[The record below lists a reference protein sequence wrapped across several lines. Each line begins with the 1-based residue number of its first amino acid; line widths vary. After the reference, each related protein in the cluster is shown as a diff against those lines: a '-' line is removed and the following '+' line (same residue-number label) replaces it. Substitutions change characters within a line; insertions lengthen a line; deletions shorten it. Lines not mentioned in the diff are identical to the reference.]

1 MTGLRARKKARTR
14 DEIVEAALALFEQK
28 GFDATTIDD
37 VAAAAEVSPRTVF
50 RYFTSKEDLVFLGQ
64 DEENRQVASLV
75 KSAPRNLNPIDAVM
89 QATRAVLLAP
99 QATPEQLVRSQRL
112 VQRTP
117 SLRAYKGKLLR
128 KIEELV
134 ASALVPAHGTKHEV
148 LRGRML
154 AAVYLG
160 ALDVAMSSWIDDGA
174 KGTPEAEL
182 EMVEALLRRAFP
194 DGPARARRR
203 RTRRR

>member
-1 MTGLRARKKARTR
+1 MTGLRERKKVRTR
-14 DEIVEAALALFEQK
+14 QEIIEAALALFEK
-28 GFDATTIDD
+28 NGFDETTIDD

-75 KSAPRNLNPIDAVM
+75 KNTPRNADPIERIM
-89 QATRAVLLAP
+89 EATRTVLLAP
-99 QATPEQLVRSQRL
+99 QATPAQLTRSQRL
-112 VQRTP
+112 IQRTP

-128 KIEELV
+128 QIEELV
-134 ASALVPAHGTKHEV
+134 ASELVPARGTKQEK

-154 AAVYLG
+154 AAVYLA

-174 KGTPEAEL
+174 KGTPEADL
-182 EMVEALLRRAFP
+182 AMVEALLRRAFP
-194 DGPARARRR
+194 DVTSPARGRASTPR
-203 RTRRR
+203 